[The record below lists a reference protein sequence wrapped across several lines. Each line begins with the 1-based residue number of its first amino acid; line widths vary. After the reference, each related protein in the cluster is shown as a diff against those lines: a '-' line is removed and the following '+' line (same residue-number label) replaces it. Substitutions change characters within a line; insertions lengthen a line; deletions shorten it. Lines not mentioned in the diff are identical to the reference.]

1 MLPSV
6 ESALKAAGKYAKAAQ
21 PDHVLLGSFDGDGT
35 AYKMMVDGY
44 LDADGVQD
52 LPLEGLNSVQA
63 VVDLKNGKQV
73 PQTIVDKGSVVTQA
87 NLSEKGPQ
95 MWGSHFKHP

>member
-1 MLPSV
+1 
-6 ESALKAAGKYAKAAQ
+6 
-21 PDHVLLGSFDGDGT
+21 
-35 AYKMMVDGY
+35 MMVDGY